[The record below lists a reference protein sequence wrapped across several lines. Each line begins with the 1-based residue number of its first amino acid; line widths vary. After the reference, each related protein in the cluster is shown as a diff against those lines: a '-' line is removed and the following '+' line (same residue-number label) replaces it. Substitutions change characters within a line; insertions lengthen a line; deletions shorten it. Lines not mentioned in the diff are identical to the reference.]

1 MEIYKILS
9 NIMVERGLTIPD
21 VARACNLSDST
32 VRGIVVRKQKSVALE
47 VAFKLSSGLCVSLE
61 RLNGEMELEQNS
73 SFAERLKLALGSVTS
88 TELASQIGLSKQA
101 ISTYLTSTRTP
112 KLPVVKSI
120 AVALDV
126 SEMWLMGYD
135 VPKERRE
142 DTPLQDSIP
151 SLSSLE
157 IDIIKKYRSL
167 DLRGQKAVLD
177 TLNRECEFVDAAPA
191 SSGISQEII
200 ADAIHTIDD
209 LAGVTSTINQLQST
223 SKK

>member
-1 MEIYKILS
+1 M
-9 NIMVERGLTIPD
+9 GLI
-21 VARACNLSDST
+21 
-32 VRGIVVRKQKSVALE
+32 
-47 VAFKLSSGLCVSLE
+47 
-61 RLNGEMELEQNS
+61 QNS
-73 SFAERLKLALGSVTS
+73 SFAERLKIALGTVTS

-101 ISTYLTSTRTP
+101 ISTYLTGARTP

-135 VPKERRE
+135 VPKERHG
-142 DTPLQDSIP
+142 DTPLQDNIP

-157 IDIIKKYRSL
+157 IDIIEKYRSL

-177 TLNRECEFVDAAPA
+177 TLNRECEFAPG
-191 SSGISQEII
+191 S
-200 ADAIHTIDD
+200 ADAVNSTSTLVEDAINTIDN
-209 LAGVTSTINQLQST
+209 LVGVTATINQRQPT